1 MDFQFASVPEAL
13 EEIKAGRP
21 LIMVDNED
29 RENEGDFVLAAQKA
43 TIENINFIIKEGRG
57 LMCAPVSQ
65 TIAQNLDLP
74 LMVIKNTD
82 PHQTAFTVSIDAVKN
97 TTTGIS
103 APDRYE
109 TLIQMANPKAKPQDF
124 RRPGHIFPLIAK
136 EGGVLVRAGHTEGS
150 VDLVRMAGFNEV
162 STICE
167 ILKENGEMARLPDLI
182 QMAKKFNLKI
192 ISIEDIILWRK
203 KTEKTIQK
211 VSQSFLPTQWGQFLI
226 SVYQNT
232 ITKESHVA
240 LIKGEID
247 ANKPILVRVHSE
259 CLTGDVLGSSR
270 CDCGPQLH
278 AAIEAIEEAGQG
290 VLLYLRQEGRG
301 IGLENKIKAYHLQD
315 QGLDT
320 VQANEA
326 LGFPPDLRDY
336 GIGAQILKD
345 IGVGKIKL
353 LTNNPKKI
361 IGLKAYDLEVVERVP
376 IIIKANQHNKF
387 YLNTKK
393 QKMGHMLDENK

>member
-1 MDFQFASVPEAL
+1 MDFKFASVPEAL

-43 TIENINFIIKEGRG
+43 SIENINFIIKEGRG
-57 LMCAPVSQ
+57 LVCAPVSQ
-65 TIAQNLDLP
+65 AIAQDLDLP

-103 APDRYE
+103 ASDRYE
-109 TLIQMANPKAKPQDF
+109 TLIHMANPQAKPQDF

-150 VDLVRMAGFNEV
+150 IDLVRMAGFNEV
-162 STICE
+162 SVICE

-182 QMAKKFNLKI
+182 QMAQKFNLKI

-240 LIKGEID
+240 LIKGEIN

-278 AAIEAIEEAGQG
+278 AAIEAIEEAEQG